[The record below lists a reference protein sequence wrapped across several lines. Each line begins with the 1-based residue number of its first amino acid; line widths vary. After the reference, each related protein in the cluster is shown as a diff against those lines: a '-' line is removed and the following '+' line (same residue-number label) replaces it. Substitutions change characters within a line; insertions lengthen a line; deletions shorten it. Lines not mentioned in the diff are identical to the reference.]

1 MKPWYS
7 SRTILA
13 ALVSGILA
21 IVAIFFKYDI
31 QEFSG
36 GITDA
41 ILAAIALGSMIVTI
55 SGRIRAKDQI
65 GKTIPGGIFNPHATV
80 KKPERMNE

>member
-21 IVAIFFKYDI
+21 IVAIFFKYDV
-31 QEFSG
+31 QEFAG

-41 ILAAIALGSMIVTI
+41 ILAAIALGSMIATI

-65 GKTIPGGIFNPHATV
+65 GKTIPGGPFNPHAEI
-80 KKPERMNE
+80 KPGRRL